1 MERVGTIIP
10 NRVRDSAISNTLF
23 ILLDTGDGQV
33 IEKEHNNTGF
43 LMAHQCCIH
52 KNIETLV

>member
-10 NRVRDSAISNTLF
+10 NRVRDSAISN

-52 KNIETLV
+52 ENIETLV